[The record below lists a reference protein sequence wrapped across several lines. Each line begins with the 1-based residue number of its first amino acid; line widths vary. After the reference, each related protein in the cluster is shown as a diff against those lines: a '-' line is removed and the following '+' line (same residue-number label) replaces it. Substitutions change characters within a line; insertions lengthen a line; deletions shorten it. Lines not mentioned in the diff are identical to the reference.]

1 MLQASSSAP
10 SLATSPYASTMS
22 AESAMLLREIDSLE
36 WMIDGVCFEYTPWD
50 RRRSVAKVTSVAVH
64 KPLPH
69 VWRAARRALSSKHFR
84 DLLQRHLAPVSL
96 SPKEFGALID
106 IFGGERGTIDSSDF
120 AVFYKELGSIEKVR
134 KTIARHYRNCS
145 VVVTRKRREYRSMV
159 VPLPP
164 LSRPGTGSE
173 RPSRVSTAERG
184 GRSSFDASDRASSR
198 LALADADGAASAWMG
213 QSLAGGGNAR
223 GAVRFA
229 SRSRPDAPGAAR
241 PDGGVGAGRGA
252 AGGRD
257 G

>member
-120 AVFYKELGSIEKVR
+120 AVFYGGLADVL
-134 KTIARHYRNCS
+134 
-145 VVVTRKRREYRSMV
+145 RRAA
-159 VPLPP
+159 PLPRLP
-164 LSRPGTGSE
+164 SRPPRKPAVPRRHPYE
-173 RPSRVSTAERG
+173 RFLSLFRHEVHYL
-184 GRSSFDASDRASSR
+184 RS
-198 LALADADGAASAWMG
+198 GATLWH
-213 QSLAGGGNAR
+213 
-223 GAVRFA
+223 
-229 SRSRPDAPGAAR
+229 
-241 PDGGVGAGRGA
+241 GAGPA
-252 AGGRD
+252 SPVFFSSAPAPD
-257 G
+257 LFP